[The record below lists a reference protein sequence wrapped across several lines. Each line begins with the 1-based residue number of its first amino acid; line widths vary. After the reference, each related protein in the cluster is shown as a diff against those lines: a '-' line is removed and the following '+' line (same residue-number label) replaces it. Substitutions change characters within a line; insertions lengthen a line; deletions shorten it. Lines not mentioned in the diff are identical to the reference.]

1 MRTGDTIV
9 AIASPAGRS
18 ARGLIRL
25 SGPGVGGVMAEAFE
39 SVPPVGASR
48 GRFRLLPQSLP
59 VLVTRYAS
67 PRSYTGEDGAEIL
80 LPGNPYLLERVLT
93 RLLSLPG
100 VRLAEPGEFTARAYL
115 AGKLSLDQAEGVAAT
130 IAAASEEQLQG
141 AGELLSGSTG
151 AAYRAW
157 ADELA
162 TLLAL
167 VEAGIDFTDQE
178 DVVPIRPGELKRRL
192 GALDDAIGAFIGSS
206 RGGEARTALP
216 RVVLAGEPN
225 AGKSTLFNALLGR
238 RRAVV
243 SPVAGTTRD
252 VLEEPL
258 DLAGALP
265 GAGAV
270 LLVDVAGLDA
280 EASFQRDAEGS
291 PTKPRVHLDMQR
303 RAREAVTDA
312 DAVVHCDPSG
322 RFPGLPVPADATVI
336 RVRTKADLPHA
347 RDDGGAPS
355 GIAAL
360 PVCALDGWNV
370 PVLRRAIADA
380 ACGSRAG
387 GVASVLP
394 RHRRALNQ
402 TGVALREGIERIGD
416 GGGALRDPA
425 AVADALR
432 AALDALGEL
441 TGRISPDDVIGRVF
455 ATFCVGK

>member
-25 SGPGVGGVMAEAFE
+25 SGPGLGGVMAEAFG
-39 SVPPVGASR
+39 SMPPVGASE
-48 GRFRLLPQSLP
+48 GRLRLSPHSLP

-80 LPGNPYLLERVLT
+80 LPGNPFLLERVLA

-130 IAAASEEQLQG
+130 IAAASEEQLRA
-141 AGELLSGSTG
+141 AGELLAGSTG

-157 ADELA
+157 ADDLA

-178 DVVPIRPGELKRRL
+178 DVVPIPPRELRRRL
-192 GALDDAIGAFIGSS
+192 GTLDEAIRAFVGSS

-243 SPVAGTTRD
+243 SPAAGTTRD
-252 VLEEPL
+252 ALEEPL
-258 DLAGALP
+258 DLSGALP
-265 GAGAV
+265 GAGTV
-270 LLVDVAGLDA
+270 LLVDVAGFDADA
-280 EASFQRDAEGS
+280 ESAAADSTE
-291 PTKPRVHLDMQR
+291 PRIHLDMQR
-303 RAREAVTDA
+303 RAREAVTNA

-322 RFPGLPVPADATVI
+322 KFPALSVPADTTVI

-347 RDDGGAPS
+347 HDDRGAAP

-360 PVCALDGWNV
+360 PVCALDGWNL

-380 ACGSRAG
+380 ACGSRSG
-387 GVASVLP
+387 GVAAILP
-394 RHRRALNQ
+394 RHRRALAE
-402 TGVALREGIERIGD
+402 TRVALRAGIERTGD
-416 GGGALRDPA
+416 DAGALSDPA